1 MQLKD
6 KVVLITGSSRGIGK
20 ETALLFAKEGANVV
34 VTYNTNKKKG
44 EDVFKECKK
53 LGKCFLVHLDVC
65 DEKSIKECVEKV
77 IDKFGAI
84 DILVNNAG
92 VISWKNFVEQ
102 NSKEIDLQINT
113 NLIGLIKM
121 TKSVLPYMQGQD
133 SGMIINIA
141 SGAGK
146 TAHKGLSTYCAT
158 KFGVRGFTQTL
169 ALELPKSMKIFSV
182 NPGMTATQMTN
193 FKGISPVKVGEV
205 IVNAAKEKYKVKSG
219 QDVDVWE
226 YVK

>member
-1 MQLKD
+1 
-6 KVVLITGSSRGIGK
+6 
-20 ETALLFAKEGANVV
+20 
-34 VTYNTNKKKG
+34 
-44 EDVFKECKK
+44 
-53 LGKCFLVHLDVC
+53 
-65 DEKSIKECVEKV
+65 
-77 IDKFGAI
+77 
-84 DILVNNAG
+84 
-92 VISWKNFVEQ
+92 
-102 NSKEIDLQINT
+102 
-113 NLIGLIKM
+113 M

-226 YVK
+226 YVKGVEI